1 MVRKAA
7 ITAIMLLCIAFGQ
20 SASGNGGIRSP
31 FAVGL
36 GARQLGMGGA
46 TVAYCSNSSSI
57 YWNPA
62 GLAFLNRPELELFY
76 MNLFMDTRYEC
87 LTFAYPTLSAGVFGA
102 GVGDLSS
109 GEFIGRKDNHPD
121 GTFSTRQDLFLVG
134 YGFSPLSS
142 LATGITIKGIY
153 YDLADYKDTGF
164 GFDLGTIY
172 SAGFING
179 LSVGLKVSNVYSPR
193 IKLHSLE
200 QQYPLLVRSGLA
212 FKKTFSGKHS
222 LILSADVENTENAGT
237 DIYAGGEFGFKDM
250 VFARLGYMR
259 DKITLG
265 GGISLYNIRIDYAY
279 ASLAELDIS
288 HRFSLSYSFGTP
300 VDIKRAQRDEIRAQ
314 KRFDALKQQE
324 QQNLLNRIEQ
334 ELDLARQFEEDGEI
348 YKSVEAYY
356 KTLGMDDQNEVARKK
371 VVDLF
376 EQIKLDVARQANR
389 GYINNLTDRQLEI
402 GNGYFDKKQYDK
414 AAEQYRLALI
424 LAPDNQQAKDNLMAI
439 EKIEN
444 NRVRELKTQADQ
456 LILDG
461 DYEQALSKL
470 DIVLQTKPDDRNA
483 MAKKDE
489 IYKKFKASDYLD
501 KALKY
506 FDKAEYAQA
515 GIMVD
520 STLVLNPQSE
530 GARSL
535 KRQMARFTAD
545 VTTLEDINKNN
556 THWQIYIQ
564 GMEKY
569 QSSEYNEALKLWRSL
584 LEYYPNNPNLNRN
597 IEQAVERSVKK

>member
-164 GFDLGTIY
+164 GL
-172 SAGFING
+172 
-179 LSVGLKVSNVYSPR
+179 R

-200 QQYPLLVRSGLA
+200 QQYPLLVRGGLA
-212 FKKTFSGKHS
+212 FKKMFSGKHS
-222 LILSADVENTENAGT
+222 LVISADIENTENAGT
-237 DIYAGGEFGFKDM
+237 DIYAGSEFGFKDK

-259 DKITLG
+259 DKFTLG
-265 GGISLYNIRIDYAY
+265 GGISFYNMQFDYAY
-279 ASLAELDIS
+279 TSLPELDIS

-300 VDIKRAQRDEIRAQ
+300 VDIKRAQQDELRTQ

-324 QQNLLNRIEQ
+324 QQKLLSKIEQ
-334 ELDLARQFEEDGEI
+334 ELARARKFEEGGEI

-356 KTLGMDDQNEVARKK
+356 RTLGMDDQNEVARKK

-376 EQIKLDVARQANR
+376 EQI
-389 GYINNLTDRQLEI
+389 
-402 GNGYFDKKQYDK
+402 
-414 AAEQYRLALI
+414 
-424 LAPDNQQAKDNLMAI
+424 
-439 EKIEN
+439 
-444 NRVRELKTQADQ
+444 
-456 LILDG
+456 
-461 DYEQALSKL
+461 
-470 DIVLQTKPDDRNA
+470 
-483 MAKKDE
+483 
-489 IYKKFKASDYLD
+489 
-501 KALKY
+501 
-506 FDKAEYAQA
+506 QA
-515 GIMVD
+515 GCCP
-520 STLVLNPQSE
+520 SGQPGLY
-530 GARSL
+530 
-535 KRQMARFTAD
+535 K
-545 VTTLEDINKNN
+545 
-556 THWQIYIQ
+556 
-564 GMEKY
+564 
-569 QSSEYNEALKLWRSL
+569 
-584 LEYYPNNPNLNRN
+584 
-597 IEQAVERSVKK
+597 